1 MFSERLHCM
10 ILCTRYRLRCMKLK
24 PGNEEDVTVQDGMQ
38 NILCKI
44 WSNDST
50 ESPEVIVGDTVQML
64 NMTVNRYR
72 NRMSLNSTPET
83 KTVVCYTAIIY
94 TISVLNYI
102 HKFIAYRLYWHT
114 TTGQQSRGMLLYRIV
129 ARVGNNSVGPALKL
143 CQGGQ
148 TDAEDTLAKC

>member
-1 MFSERLHCM
+1 M

-102 HKFIAYRLYWHT
+102 HKFIAYRLY
-114 TTGQQSRGMLLYRIV
+114 
-129 ARVGNNSVGPALKL
+129 
-143 CQGGQ
+143 
-148 TDAEDTLAKC
+148 